1 MFRMLLQD
9 IRQALR
15 TLASRPGFTV
25 AAILSLALGIGA
37 VTSVYALIRAL
48 FDRPPVGVAEP
59 NGLVAI
65 GAVRNG
71 KPVEDVIRF
80 SDYLYLR
87 DHNTVFSAL
96 ASHFNSGVY
105 LVDNER
111 AEALSGHV
119 VSADYFAVLGL
130 VPRLGRFFLPEED
143 RVPGRNAVVVL
154 SHSYWRRRFDGDAGC
169 LGRTISLNGVP
180 FTVIGVGPEGFE
192 SAKVS
197 WPGDVFIPNMMAG
210 RVSRDLDMLARDS
223 AHLDLLGRLKPG
235 RRLADAR
242 AEMTVLAR
250 QLEATSPQ
258 TNRDAGVFVAG
269 LNGIHPQAR
278 SDARLP
284 RLLLAAVACLLV
296 IACVNLSGLLMARYA
311 ARRREIAIRL
321 AIGAGRMRI
330 MRQLLTESFVLAL
343 SGGLS
348 GLLVAFLGNRVLERY
363 YGVEVDGVRHI
374 YTLALDWPVFLVTL
388 ALVIV
393 TALAFGLLP
402 ALQAS
407 SPALLPAIK
416 DDPASQGLRRS
427 RLRSLFLVA
436 QVGLAVVLLVCAGLL
451 IHSVH
456 RLRWDPGFDAGKV
469 VFFRIKPRLSGYD
482 QSTETAYYDNV
493 RRRLGSLAEVDSVGF
508 ARWPPAL
515 RTGTVPVSR
524 PAGASGASAGTLS
537 TAQNTVTPGFF
548 ETLNV
553 RLVRGRLFESQEQRA
568 GTTSVV
574 INLTLADRLWP
585 NRDPVGETL
594 IVNGTPHQVIGVVAY
609 QDLSEGLAPAPY
621 LFRLDLPTA
630 LASGRMFV
638 RVKGDAALA
647 VGSLREQIRGVDPSV
662 AVSEALPLTRLVEN
676 YHADVPLAMRV
687 ASFTGVLA
695 LLLSAVGLYA
705 ALAMSV
711 NQRTREIGIRRA
723 LGAQTASVVA
733 LVLRQGM
740 APALL
745 GVAAGL
751 LAAVTASRLM
761 SSFLLGVSPG
771 DPLTFLAA
779 AILLAGVSL
788 AACSVPAWRAARVEP
803 THALRRSA

>member
-1 MFRMLLQD
+1 MLLQD
-9 IRQALR
+9 VRQALR

-37 VTSVYALIRAL
+37 VTSVYALIRTL
-48 FDRPPVGVAEP
+48 FDRPPVGISESHE
-59 NGLVAI
+59 LVAI
-65 GAVRNG
+65 SAVRNG

-80 SDYLYLR
+80 PDYLYLR

-105 LVDNER
+105 LVDSER

-130 VPRLGRFFLPEED
+130 TPRLGRFFLPEED

-154 SHSYWRRRFDGDAGC
+154 SHSYWQRRFDGDAGS

-180 FTVIGVGPEGFE
+180 FTVIGVGPEGFQ

-210 RVSRDLDMLARDS
+210 LVSRDLDMLGRDS
-223 AHLDLLGRLKPG
+223 AHLDLLGKLKPG
-235 RRLADAR
+235 RQLADAR

-250 QLEATSPQ
+250 QLEATFPRTSH
-258 TNRDAGVFVAG
+258 DAGVFVSG

-278 SDARLP
+278 SAARLP
-284 RLLLAAVACLLV
+284 RLLLAAVTCLLV

-330 MRQLLTESFVLAL
+330 IRQLMTESFLL
-343 SGGLS
+343 SLGGGLS
-348 GLLVAFLGNRVLERY
+348 GLLIALLGNRVLERY
-363 YGVEVDGVRHI
+363 YGVEIDGMRHI

-388 ALVIV
+388 SLVIV

-456 RLRWDPGFDAGKV
+456 RLRWDPGFNAANV
-469 VFFRIKPRLSGYD
+469 AFFRIKPRLSGYD
-482 QSTETAYYDNV
+482 QTTERAYYDNV
-493 RRRLGSLAEVDSVGF
+493 RRRLESLAEVDSVGF

-515 RTGTVPVSR
+515 RTGTVPVSL
-524 PAGASGASAGTLS
+524 PAGGSTGTLS
-537 TAQNTVTPGFF
+537 TAQNTVTPEFF
-548 ETLNV
+548 DTLHV
-553 RLVRGRLFESQEQRA
+553 PLVRGRAFENRDQRP
-568 GTTSVV
+568 GSTSVV
-574 INLTLADRLWP
+574 VNQTLADRLWP
-585 NRDPVGETL
+585 NRDPVGEAL
-594 IVNGTPHQVIGVVAY
+594 LVNGTRHEVIGVAVY
-609 QDLSEGLAPAPY
+609 QDVSEGLAPAPY
-621 LFRLDLPTA
+621 LFRLDLPVA

-638 RVKGDAALA
+638 RVKGDPALA
-647 VGSLREQIRGVDPSV
+647 LPLLREQIRAVDPSV

-687 ASFTGVLA
+687 ATFTGALA

-723 LGAQTASVVA
+723 LGAQTVSVIA

-745 GVAAGL
+745 GLGAGL
-751 LAAVTASRLM
+751 LAAMSASRLM
-761 SSFLLGVSPG
+761 STFLLGVSPA
-771 DPLTFLAA
+771 DPLTFLTA
-779 AILLAGVSL
+779 AILLAAVSI
-788 AACSVPAWRAARVEP
+788 AACSIPAWRAARVDP
-803 THALRRSA
+803 TKALRQST